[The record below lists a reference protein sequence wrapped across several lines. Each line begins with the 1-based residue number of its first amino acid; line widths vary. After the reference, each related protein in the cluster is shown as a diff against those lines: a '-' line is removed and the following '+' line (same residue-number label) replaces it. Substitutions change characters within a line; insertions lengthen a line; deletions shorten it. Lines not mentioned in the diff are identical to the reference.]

1 MRQPRVVG
9 LELPETTEQIALHS
23 VEPRRLTTCEATPL
37 THSPPSTP
45 DLAIKRRFVEV
56 DESYNLRKELNSRKA
71 RIQLAE
77 KRRNEKLRQSQEAQR
92 QEIASLKMHI
102 SKQNTLVEAQYAE
115 QLRQNK
121 QAFEQE
127 SLQKEQAMQREFQE
141 LLVGMQQKEEAMRRE
156 LERKLT
162 KAQVSQKFRHA
173 VRALKMSHRLR
184 ESKK

>member
-1 MRQPRVVG
+1 MWQPQVVG
-9 LELPETTEQIALHS
+9 LELPETTEQVALHS
-23 VEPRRLTTCEATPL
+23 VELHRLTTCEATPL
-37 THSPPSTP
+37 THLPPSTP
-45 DLAIKRRFVEV
+45 DLAIKHRFVEV

-71 RIQLAE
+71 WIQLAE
-77 KRRNEKLRQSQEAQR
+77 KRCNEKLRQSQEAQR
-92 QEIASLKMHI
+92 QEITSLKMHI

-127 SLQKEQAMQREFQE
+127 SLQKEQAMQWEFQE

-173 VRALKMSHRLR
+173 VCTLKMSHRLR

>member
-1 MRQPRVVG
+1 M
-9 LELPETTEQIALHS
+9 
-23 VEPRRLTTCEATPL
+23 
-37 THSPPSTP
+37 
-45 DLAIKRRFVEV
+45 
-56 DESYNLRKELNSRKA
+56 
-71 RIQLAE
+71 
-77 KRRNEKLRQSQEAQR
+77 RQSQEAQR
-92 QEIASLKMHI
+92 KEITLLKMHI

-115 QLRQNK
+115 QLWQNK

-127 SLQKEQAMQREFQE
+127 SLQKEQAMQWEFQE

-173 VRALKMSHRLR
+173 VCTLKMSHRLR